1 MGWKLGRFSCQ
12 HLLVPRHIPSPVKMS
27 VVYCDLICGVQVP
40 MIRTSI
46 MKGDNWRALAE
57 EQREQF
63 LGVEAA
69 ALSEKRMQSML
80 KTLEAMCD
88 MQPDLAADK
97 A

>member
-1 MGWKLGRFSCQ
+1 
-12 HLLVPRHIPSPVKMS
+12 
-27 VVYCDLICGVQVP
+27 
-40 MIRTSI
+40 